1 MSQNDDRRASDR
13 RQTDDPHFADAERRT
28 GERRQ
33 PLGEMSDT
41 ALMSAY
47 EQTDG
52 HSVRALELLAEIER
66 RGLDL

>member
-1 MSQNDDRRASDR
+1 MSQDDDRRAPDR
-13 RQTDDPHFADAERRT
+13 RQAYDPDFADDERRI

-52 HSVRALELLAEIER
+52 HSVRALELLAEIGR

>member
-1 MSQNDDRRASDR
+1 MSDNDDRRASDR
-13 RQTDDPHFADAERRT
+13 RQADDPYYSNEDRRV

-33 PLGEMSDT
+33 PVAEMDDAAVLT
-41 ALMSAY
+41 AY

-52 HSVRALELLAEIER
+52 EGPRARELLSEIER